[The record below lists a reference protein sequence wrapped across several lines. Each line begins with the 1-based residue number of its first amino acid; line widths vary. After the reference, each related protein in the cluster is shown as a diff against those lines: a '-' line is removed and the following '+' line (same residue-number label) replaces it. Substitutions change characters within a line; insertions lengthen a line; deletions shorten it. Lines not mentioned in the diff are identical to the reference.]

1 MHRFILRIL
10 LWTVLTNQ
18 ASSSL
23 VGYDIEQVVSTKI
36 YSLLPAD
43 QCTPETMRST
53 NITNGGLVLHA
64 PEIDID
70 LSFCMFSA
78 SYIVWG
84 IAHSARLDD
93 ATYLTEQT
101 RVIPTYYPLDTWTCR
116 AIWTNQ
122 RFKLP
127 GFADKEF
134 SLPKEDFVVDGR
146 EIRAGEQKSFSFSE
160 TFFRKGKK
168 VGVKWAAPIYW
179 KTPLGS
185 TILGAVVINA
195 KLTVGKLIASLD
207 KTSTPWSLLM
217 TDPLGQKTSCMFPGS
232 DFVYDS
238 VVYLPHFYGQ
248 CEMKSLFLFDQ
259 RNSGVIIKSED
270 ADYISGQTSTGENS
284 RVFYVELLNTT
295 ITVCS
300 YRVRPTTYTGVY
312 LIVEDI
318 RETLPKVDF
327 DVDAIPNLVY
337 GTKIE
342 FVHVNA
348 HLSRQ
353 RIAQFIKAEICKTRQ
368 MILNGLISLASN
380 LDNPNLFLGSGS
392 MVGVHAEKA
401 GAVLYV
407 HKCAKIPITIT
418 DFAHCTEEV
427 PVLLENSTKVKFMNP
442 ITQVVYPNY
451 TLTSCDP
458 IAPYMYRTNEG
469 IWMHYGLDHS
479 VVRSPESLSV
489 FSHLDFVDQLPSLHN
504 AGLFSYEN
512 LRQSARARIQKYSR
526 RTIAGREVY
535 LEPGNY
541 YSHPDLLRF
550 NPDIRG
556 QLSQLPSWQYLE
568 SLESLAS
575 SGWHFAEQ
583 CTIACLTFNALISFF
598 VFLLKVCY
606 SIRLITY
613 GVPYGSVLR
622 LLNPFTSYFQT
633 LDNHRILLRT
643 VQGNRIV
650 GNSVGTNFVNE
661 PVSGDVPSP
670 PSAPTASL
678 YPVDRIIALNSQTN
692 T

>member
-1 MHRFILRIL
+1 M
-10 LWTVLTNQ
+10 
-18 ASSSL
+18 ACSSL

-43 QCTPETMRST
+43 RCTPETMQST
-53 NITNGGLVLHA
+53 NVTSGGLVLHA
-64 PEIDID
+64 PEVDID

-78 SYIVWG
+78 SYVVWG

-93 ATYLTEQT
+93 ATYLTEDT
-101 RVIPTYYPLDTWTCR
+101 RVIPTYYALDTWTCR

-122 RFKLP
+122 KFKLP
-127 GFADKEF
+127 GFAEKEF
-134 SLPKEDFVVDGR
+134 SLSKEDLIVDGR

-168 VGVKWAAPIYW
+168 VGIRWAAPIDW
-179 KTPLGS
+179 NTPLGAR
-185 TILGAVVINA
+185 IKGAVVIN
-195 KLTVGKLIASLD
+195 GKLVIGKIIASLD
-207 KTSTPWSLLM
+207 KTSKPWSLVL
-217 TDPLGQKTSCMFPGS
+217 TDPHNQKTSCMFPGS

-248 CEMKSLFLFDQ
+248 CEMKSLFLFDKY
-259 RNSGVIIKSED
+259 NSGVIIKSDD
-270 ADYISGQTSTGENS
+270 ADYISGETSSGENS

-312 LIVEDI
+312 LIVEDL
-318 RETLPKVDF
+318 REELPKVDF

-407 HKCAKIPITIT
+407 HKCAKIPVQIT

-427 PVLLENSTKVKFMNP
+427 PVLLENSTTVKFMNP

-479 VVRSPESLSV
+479 VARSPESLSV
-489 FSHLDFVDQLPSLHN
+489 FSHLDFVDQLPSLHT

-512 LRQSARARIQKYSR
+512 LRQSARARVRKYSR

-535 LEPGNY
+535 LEPGNF
-541 YSHPDLLRF
+541 YSHPDLMRF

-556 QLSQLPSWQYLE
+556 QLSVLPTWQYLE
-568 SLESLAS
+568 EMENLAA
-575 SGWHFAEQ
+575 SGWHYAEQ
-583 CTIACLTFNALISFF
+583 CTLAGLTFIALISFF

-606 SIRLITY
+606 SIRLLTY
-613 GVPYGSVLR
+613 GVPYNVVVG
-622 LLNPFTSYFQT
+622 LLNPFSSYLDT
-633 LDNHRILLRT
+633 LNSHRTLLQS
-643 VQGNRIV
+643 VQNNRIIEH
-650 GNSVGTNFVNE
+650 SVENNLRLK
-661 PVSGDVPSP
+661 PVSGEVSSP
-670 PSAPTASL
+670 PASAPMASL
-678 YPVDRIIALNSQTN
+678 YPIDRIVAIQTENNSS
-692 T
+692 